1 MSGES
6 TREKQLLA
14 DVRKQAEALSKLAAT
29 VVSAAA
35 ANVAAATAN
44 RQDLQE
50 AADSRRDGA
59 VAAASAST
67 ASDLAKHQA
76 VIHEVHQSLA
86 SGAATAGWR
95 SNDWY
100 ELPAATLQAAS
111 TIRLGQASLS
121 ATNGLKARVSVPLLA
136 PLLNTGNVVLVA
148 SEHDDREVASSM
160 NGLVLRALAGTGPGQ
175 LNIVTCDPKIR
186 GTFADLRE
194 LRNIDSDLFP
204 APCTSADEIASALQ
218 AAARDVARIRE
229 LLGGRHRT
237 LGELRAAAG
246 QPIEAYK
253 LIVLLDF
260 PTNVSADAFD
270 LAMRLLESGPACG
283 TSLVIHLD
291 PKLSPPRDRDAQ
303 AILQHGFGVQAQ
315 RGARTVALQLSGF
328 DVDLDAPPP
337 LELVGRVVQQVA
349 EVAKT
354 GAAPAIPFRDLV
366 SVASIPS
373 ENSTHGISAI
383 IGRSGTDAVTI
394 TLGDPVEQ
402 RHNILVAGAVGQGK
416 SNLLLVLIHS
426 LASRYSAGELEMYLL
441 DFKEGLEFSQ
451 LTSAPGREHW
461 LPNARVLGLESDR
474 EFGVAVLDHLIDEF
488 NRRAA
493 LIKPHGNN
501 IARYREASPKHVM
514 PRLLV
519 VIDEF
524 QVLLA
529 EEDELADKA
538 LQALETLARRTRAV
552 GMHLVLAS
560 QTLSGIRKLA
570 LVEGAIFGQ
579 FPTRLALKTSATES
593 QVVLANGNTDASK
606 LRYRGEVVVNHEFG
620 STQGNTRAIVAYADE
635 RDLDELRSH
644 VWTRR
649 ARGAKPPV
657 VFYGNRPSPLTAGD
671 GSRRIALLGTPVGV
685 EADPIGFVFSDEPG
699 RHLAIIGDGSTTAIA
714 GESAFSTNMAFGA
727 IHGAVAS
734 LASFHED
741 SPARFLVLDFLSA
754 AQRADARLDELS
766 AAAARTCDIEQFQG
780 IEATAALRG
789 LKGVL
794 QQRSGSADE
803 PPTYVVAIG
812 LHRAPRMDEAGDN
825 LAPSASDTL
834 REIISNGPLDGL
846 HLIGWWGNYKSFS
859 EHVNYEVDGYVKGI
873 LALKIPAADAGS
885 LFGPFTSWVPR
896 DHRGLFIDRDNFAAP
911 RTIVPFAPATRPLA
925 A

>member
-1 MSGES
+1 MGES
-6 TREKQLLA
+6 TREKTLLA
-14 DVRKQAEALSKLAAT
+14 DARKRAEVLSQLAVT
-29 VVSAAA
+29 VISAAA
-35 ANVAAATAN
+35 ANATEATAN
-44 RQDLQE
+44 RQKLQT
-50 AADSRRDGA
+50 AADARRDDA
-59 VAAASAST
+59 VAATTTST
-67 ASDLAKHQA
+67 ASALAKHQA
-76 VIHEVHQSLA
+76 AIRGMHQALA

-111 TIRLGQASLS
+111 AVRLGQASLS
-121 ATNGLKARVSVPLLA
+121 ASNGLSARVSVPLLA

-148 SEHDDREVASSM
+148 SEHDGREIASSVQ
-160 NGLVLRALAGTGPGQ
+160 GLVLRALAGTGAGQ

-194 LRNIDSDLFP
+194 LRNVDGDLFP

-218 AAARDVARIRE
+218 AAAHDVARIRE

-270 LAMRLLESGPACG
+270 LVMRLLESGPACG

-291 PKLSPPRDRDAQ
+291 PKLSPPRDGDPQ
-303 AILQHGFGVQAQ
+303 AVLKHGFGVQAQ
-315 RGARTVALQLSGF
+315 AARTTALQLSGF

-337 LELVGRVVQQVA
+337 LELVRRVVQQVA
-349 EVAKT
+349 DVAKT

-366 SVASIPS
+366 PVASIPS
-373 ENSTHGISAI
+373 ESSAHGISAT
-383 IGRSGTDAVTI
+383 IGQSGTDAVTI
-394 TLGDPVEQ
+394 TLGDAVEQ

-426 LASRYSAGELEMYLL
+426 LASRYSADELEMYLL

-451 LTSAPGREHW
+451 LASAPDREHW

-474 EFGVAVLDHLIDEF
+474 EFGVAVLDHLIGEF

-493 LIKPHGNN
+493 LIKPYGNN
-501 IARYREASPKHVM
+501 IARYREASSEHVL

-570 LVEGAIFGQ
+570 MVEGAIFGQ

-606 LRYRGEVVVNHEFG
+606 LRYRGEAVVNHEFG
-620 STQGNTRAIVAYADE
+620 STQGNTRATIAYADE
-635 RDLDELRSH
+635 HDLDELRSH
-644 VWTRR
+644 IWKRR

-657 VFYGNRPSPLTAGD
+657 VFYGNRPSPLSAGD
-671 GSRRIALLGTPVGV
+671 GSRRVALLGTPVGV
-685 EADPIGFVFSDEPG
+685 EANPIGFTFSDEPG
-699 RHLAIIGDGSTTAIA
+699 RHLAIIGDGATTAVA
-714 GESAFSTNMAFGA
+714 GERAFNTNMAFGA

-734 LASFHED
+734 LASFHTD
-741 SPARFLVLDFLSA
+741 APARFLVLDFLSA
-754 AQRADARLDELS
+754 DQRTDAHLDTLT
-766 AAAARTCDIEQFQG
+766 AAAARTCNVEQFQG

-794 QQRSGSADE
+794 QGRSGSADE

-825 LAPSASDTL
+825 LAPSATDTL
-834 REIISNGPLDGL
+834 REVIKTGPLDGI
-846 HLIGWWGNYKSFS
+846 HLIGWWGNYNSFS
-859 EHVNYEVDGYVKGI
+859 EHVDYNVEGYIKGV

-911 RTIVPFAPATRPLA
+911 RTIVPFAPATGA
-925 A
+925 TAT